1 MGKSRRSRGN
11 ATGSAR
17 ADPLA
22 KPVKPP
28 SDPELAALRE
38 KSILPVL
45 RDLQSPD
52 PKSRTTAAGAIA
64 NIIQD
69 QRCRKLLL
77 REQVVQIV
85 LKETLTDTSLESR
98 AAGWEVLRV
107 LVAEEEADF
116 CVHLYRVD
124 VLTAIHHAAKK
135 LNESVTSQSPPFT
148 KLTKA
153 EQSFTWIVAEALV
166 GILGSLAGAQDEAL
180 AAIAQD
186 QTIVSMLFN
195 LVAANFTT
203 TEVLNSTLACMLILS
218 EDNKQFVEILLADS
232 SPATAAPTRCYENL
246 AALQRGDGMKAVLAC
261 GVLHNIFS
269 AMGWHDQKPGR
280 DGGCDAALVP
290 TLSQTLE
297 QAELLGK
304 PDSSSPVEVLQLALE
319 ILASMGTALQQA
331 LESNAKAGDEAWE
344 GINDDDKEDDVMQGD
359 DINGG
364 KPAGDAVDDDDEDD
378 DEEEEEEGHEMNQ
391 EELEADM
398 DLVTGVDDYPDETSG
413 IDDLPTLR
421 ELIYNAVPRIIKI
434 CHSAKGDED
443 EASSAVR
450 SYAFNALGNI
460 SWTVSCIDLADGQ
473 NAAIR
478 AAWLPTARA
487 IWTDAIAPV
496 LASDTSDVE
505 LATSVTSLAWA
516 VARTLRGET
525 EGLLHG
531 EQNKFISLYH
541 ASQNLPPTT
550 AASSDKTDSAESS
563 DGEDPFQ
570 NLGVKCVG
578 VLGQLAQD
586 PAPLELNREIGV
598 FLITV
603 VASLPETQPA
613 AAVEALNQLFD
624 IYGDEEKACDKEVFW
639 KDNFLQ
645 HFEAMLPKL
654 RAMVKKIDKR
664 ASAELRTRADEAVLN
679 LQRFVAY
686 KKKHH
691 P

>member
-11 ATGSAR
+11 KPGSAR

-45 RDLQSPD
+45 KDLQSPE
-52 PKSRTTAAGAIA
+52 PKSRTTAAAAIA

-69 QRCRKLLL
+69 TKCRKLLL

-85 LKETLTDTSLESR
+85 LKETLTDASLESR
-98 AAGWEVLRV
+98 AAGWEILRV

-135 LNESVTSQSPPFT
+135 LNESLTSQTTPFT
-148 KLTKA
+148 KLSKA

-166 GILGSLAGAQDEAL
+166 AILEGLAEAQDEAL
-180 AAIAQD
+180 AGIAQD
-186 QTIVSMLFN
+186 QAIVSMLFN
-195 LVAANFTT
+195 LVAADFTT
-203 TEVLNSTLACMLILS
+203 TEVLNSTLSCLLVLS
-218 EDNKQFVEILLADS
+218 EDNKQFVEILLADAG
-232 SPATAAPTRCYENL
+232 ATKCYENL

-269 AMGWHDQKPGR
+269 VMGWHDQNPGR

-290 TLSQTLE
+290 TLSQSLE
-297 QAELLGK
+297 RTELSGK
-304 PDSSSPVEVLQLALE
+304 AADEGEPGSSSPVDVLRLALE

-331 LESNAKAGDEAWE
+331 LESNAKAADEAWE
-344 GINDDDKEDDVMQGD
+344 GIKDDNKEDDVMKD
-359 DINGG
+359 DGINDD
-364 KPAGDAVDDDDEDD
+364 KSDKDAEEAEAEDD
-378 DEEEEEEGHEMNQ
+378 DEEDDEDNEMNQ
-391 EELEADM
+391 DELEADM
-398 DLVTGVDDYPDETSG
+398 DLVTGADDYPDEASG

-421 ELIYNAVPRIIKI
+421 ELIHNAVPRIIKI
-434 CHSAKGDED
+434 CQRTAAAKGGAED
-443 EASSAVR
+443 EAAALVR
-450 SYAFNALGNI
+450 SYAFNALNNI
-460 SWTVSCIDLADGQ
+460 SWTISCIDFSDGQ
-473 NAAIR
+473 NAAIQ
-478 AAWLPTARA
+478 AAWLPTART
-487 IWTDAIAPV
+487 IWKDAIAPV
-496 LASDTSDVE
+496 LASDTSDVD

-516 VARTLRGET
+516 VARTLHAEKT
-525 EGLLHG
+525 EGLLLHG

-541 ASQNLPPTT
+541 ASQNLATP
-550 AASSDKTDSAESS
+550 ASSDESAEN
-563 DGEDPFQ
+563 GEDPFQ
-570 NLGVKCVG
+570 SLGVKCVG

-586 PAPLELNREIGV
+586 PAPVELNREIGV

-624 IYGDEEKACDKEVFW
+624 IYGDEDKACDKEVFW
-639 KDNFLQ
+639 KDNFLP

-654 RAMVKKIDKR
+654 RTMVKKIDKR
-664 ASAELRTRADEAVLN
+664 ASAELRTRADESVLN
-679 LQRFVAY
+679 LQRFISY